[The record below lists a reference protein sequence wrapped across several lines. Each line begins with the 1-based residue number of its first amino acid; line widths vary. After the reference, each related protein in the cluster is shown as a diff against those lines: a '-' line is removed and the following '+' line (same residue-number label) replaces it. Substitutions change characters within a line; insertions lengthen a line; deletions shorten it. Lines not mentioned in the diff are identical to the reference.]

1 MLQNTNLFLFGDQTF
16 DFVPAL
22 RRLLSVQ
29 DHVILAAFL
38 DQCHHVIRSEGFK
51 HLTAAEY
58 KLARSSS
65 LAQLLQKYVA
75 GGLNP
80 AFQTTLSCISQLGC
94 FIRQV
99 AARGRGCLSSI
110 PLT

>member
-1 MLQNTNLFLFGDQTF
+1 MAQNTNLFLFGDQTF
-16 DFVPAL
+16 DFVPVL

-29 DHVILAAFL
+29 DHVILGAFL
-38 DQCHHVIRSEGFK
+38 DQSHHVIRSEGFK
-51 HLTAAEY
+51 NLTPAEY

-80 AFQTTLSCISQLGC
+80 AFQTALSCISQIGC

-99 AARGRGCLSSI
+99 PTHLMGRISTFS
-110 PLT
+110 